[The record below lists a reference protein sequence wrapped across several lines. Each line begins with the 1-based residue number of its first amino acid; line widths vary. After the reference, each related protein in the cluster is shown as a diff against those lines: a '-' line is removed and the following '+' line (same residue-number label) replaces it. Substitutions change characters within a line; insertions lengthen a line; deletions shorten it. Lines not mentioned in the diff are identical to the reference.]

1 MWNSLKC
8 SCTKTKY
15 FPFTTITTVITTEW
29 YDTQY
34 TIITHWHIFKQNSL
48 SFISDT
54 SWAVYVDT
62 YYIFFF
68 ALSWYSL
75 KLLNCSLRVQIAKLL
90 PFKSLPFFKNLF
102 FIKRGFINHLVHKI
116 CDYINSPCW
125 YCLLHVK
132 TEVCRLIHN
141 SLTNIKKYCFAL

>member
-15 FPFTTITTVITTEW
+15 FPFTTITTVFSTEW

-68 ALSWYSL
+68 ALSWYSS

-90 PFKSLPFFKNLF
+90 PFKSLPFFLKSFFYKKGIYKSFSTQNLWLYKQSLLILSVTCKN
-102 FIKRGFINHLVHKI
+102 
-116 CDYINSPCW
+116 W
-125 YCLLHVK
+125 
-132 TEVCRLIHN
+132 
-141 SLTNIKKYCFAL
+141 SLQTYS